1 MIMNKNMIKKYA
13 ELIVNVGANVQK
25 GQDVV
30 IFSSVETYEFVK
42 LLTYFCYKRKARS
55 VEVIWSYDALSIY
68 HSKYCSLKTLSS
80 IPPHVIE
87 KQKYYVETNPARIY
101 ILSEDPDSLKGMNQE
116 KIMKANQKIYPIL
129 KPFKDQ
135 MENRYQ
141 WVIAGY
147 PSYRWAKKVFPHLKK
162 NEAYK
167 ALLDAIL
174 KTSRADNDN
183 PIEAWEKHNANL
195 ASKMDKLNSL
205 HIKELHYKASNGTDF
220 TVGLIENALFLAGK
234 EKALGSNI
242 VYNPNIPSE
251 EIFTTPKKGMMEG
264 VVHSSKPLSYNG
276 ELIENFYFVFKDGKV
291 VEAHAE
297 KNEQLL
303 NQMINMDESSSYLGE
318 VALVPFDSP
327 INNTNI
333 LFYNTLYDENASC
346 HLAHGMG
353 FDNVIK
359 DYEKYTKEE
368 IKNFGVNDSMIHVDF
383 MIGTKDLM
391 IEATTFEGEK
401 ILIFKDGNWAI

>member
-346 HLAHGMG
+346 HLALGMG

>member
-13 ELIVNVGANVQK
+13 ELIVNVGANFQK

-346 HLAHGMG
+346 HLALGMG

>member
-1 MIMNKNMIKKYA
+1 MNKNMIKKYA

-68 HSKYCSLKTLSS
+68 HSKYCSLKILSS

-116 KIMKANQKIYPIL
+116 KVMKANQKKYPIL

-167 ALLDAIL
+167 ALMDAIL

-346 HLAHGMG
+346 HLALGMG